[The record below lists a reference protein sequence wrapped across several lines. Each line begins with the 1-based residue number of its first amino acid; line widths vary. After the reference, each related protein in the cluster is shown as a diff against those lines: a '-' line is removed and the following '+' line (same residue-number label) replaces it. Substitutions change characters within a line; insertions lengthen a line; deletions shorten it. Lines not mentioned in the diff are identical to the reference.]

1 MYYDGGFT
9 AGLIVLLRST
19 PFNSMLTPVADTA
32 GLKQYADSAQ
42 VQFQGRI
49 AFLKQFTNEED
60 NSQFLAVKMIHN
72 VNSLVSISLTFTNN
86 NGLNTAYSN
95 GNLVVGQELRVYG
108 RINGIR
114 TTYMDDNGQLQVLKR
129 PELQLLV
136 KDYEFGRKPAAKA
149 EATAAQP
156 TLEEIPF

>member
-1 MYYDGGFT
+1 MT
-9 AGLIVLLRST
+9 
-19 PFNSMLTPVADTA
+19 TPVSDTTE
-32 GLKQYADSAQ
+32 LKQYADSAH

-49 AFLKQFTNEED
+49 AFMKQFINEED
-60 NSQFLAVKMIHN
+60 NSEFIVVKMIHN
-72 VNSLVSISLTFTNN
+72 LNSMVSVTITFTNN

-114 TTYMDDNGQLQVLKR
+114 TTYMDDQNQLQVLKR

-136 KDYEFGRKPAAKA
+136 KDYEFGRKPAPKV
-149 EATAAQP
+149 EAQTKAQP
-156 TLEEIPF
+156 TLEEIAF